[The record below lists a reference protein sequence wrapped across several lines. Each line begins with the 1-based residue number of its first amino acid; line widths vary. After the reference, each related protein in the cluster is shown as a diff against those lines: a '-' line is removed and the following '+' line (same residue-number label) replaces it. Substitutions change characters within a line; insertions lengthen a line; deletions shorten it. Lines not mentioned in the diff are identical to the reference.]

1 MSARLLTVEY
11 FKEYDYIVS
20 MKKIDNLN
28 TARLNKLEA
37 KIDNLQESI
46 DELDKKLATH
56 ISFIEKVYDKL
67 RNPISNIKNIFG

>member
-1 MSARLLTVEY
+1 
-11 FKEYDYIVS
+11 

-37 KIDNLQESI
+37 KIDKLQDSL